1 MKTSENIHLLS
12 MCDLCISGRLCALIP
27 ARLIMSLSVY
37 NGYHAGFAGM
47 CVMPRVRSWGHIVAP
62 SLCWLMSCEQMQQAT
77 WLTTDPSNLRQ
88 QSRARA
94 HSATEDSDSLVFLSV
109 FSFDHLPHC
118 TFLANFIPPLSA
130 VFLQQRTDPL
140 SRLRCRHGAL
150 GQGAVPQLHDR
161 LNHRVADV
169 AAGENV
175 PGLKRGGCRRGDE
188 REAEEAER

>member
-1 MKTSENIHLLS
+1 

-27 ARLIMSLSVY
+27 ARLIMSLSAY
-37 NGYHAGFAGM
+37 NGYHAGFAGV

-88 QSRARA
+88 QTRARA
-94 HSATEDSDSLVFLSV
+94 HSATKDSDSLVFLNV
-109 FSFDHLPHC
+109 FSFDLHC
-118 TFLANFIPPLSA
+118 TFLRSQLHPSPLCS
-130 VFLQQRTDPL
+130 LLRQRTDPR
-140 SRLRCRHGAL
+140 SRLRCRHGSL